1 MKSQEADASECGHR
15 LRRKVVICEV
25 EDDRHIQVRHVLET
39 SGFNCAPQIKYG
51 ENNDSKIWI
60 NKKTTASNGPVLI
73 KLMTPSI
80 LQLCIK
86 SQVKLLS
93 CGFEHCVLLTDSGR
107 VASWGCGA
115 SGSLGHGNYLTY
127 TEPNLIASGDFSSHS
142 VEISYIEC
150 GGYHSGAIDNAGNL
164 YMWGRSDVG

>member
-1 MKSQEADASECGHR
+1 M
-15 LRRKVVICEV
+15 ICEV

-86 SQVKLLS
+86 S
-93 CGFEHCVLLTDSGR
+93 
-107 VASWGCGA
+107 
-115 SGSLGHGNYLTY
+115 
-127 TEPNLIASGDFSSHS
+127 
-142 VEISYIEC
+142 
-150 GGYHSGAIDNAGNL
+150 
-164 YMWGRSDVG
+164 